1 MLNRYVIS
9 ILCVLFCS
17 DTEGRLPKYQGKIA
31 AEALVNIAWP
41 GEDTIGDYGTREAF
55 INDLIDLIYTNTG
68 RQSLADWMYDRR
80 PGGGVAYGRYKTSIL
95 HRIEGDRFTTD
106 SLFGSLLQKIR
117 NADNDNQIINAKFS
131 QLVNLAFPCWTGT
144 LTCYMH
150 NTGSALATEALR
162 ENPMKIIEAC
172 QWFLGIGGITTDN
185 LPEIIRAKATIKN
198 DLITNNSNLIKTIG
212 VLFSLELIDDW
223 NQLKLIVN
231 NQDLNEPDV
240 PEDYSFLPSVVPIPN
255 TCYNVGGY
263 CKSDCHLNTLKNLV
277 AILCHEHYGEY
288 ILNESTKQ
296 YFFGKQGTTAYL
308 EHIFG
313 STSRVEHTTW
323 ADSLP
328 NNIKTVITP
337 TFQWLAYALHVLLQ
351 ENIDF
356 LTWRSTHNTLVTI
369 RNSIEE
375 SIRKIHETATVTI
388 EETGGAQWIES
399 QIAITIPNFFRIT
412 IKGKLLSGTGTHIE
426 ITEITSIGDEE

>member
-240 PEDYSFLPSVVPIPN
+240 PEDYSFLPSSFSSAN
-255 TCYNVGGY
+255 TEYM
-263 CKSDCHLNTLKNLV
+263 LQRWR
-277 AILCHEHYGEY
+277 IL
-288 ILNESTKQ
+288 
-296 YFFGKQGTTAYL
+296 
-308 EHIFG
+308 
-313 STSRVEHTTW
+313 
-323 ADSLP
+323 
-328 NNIKTVITP
+328 
-337 TFQWLAYALHVLLQ
+337 
-351 ENIDF
+351 
-356 LTWRSTHNTLVTI
+356 
-369 RNSIEE
+369 
-375 SIRKIHETATVTI
+375 
-388 EETGGAQWIES
+388 
-399 QIAITIPNFFRIT
+399 
-412 IKGKLLSGTGTHIE
+412 
-426 ITEITSIGDEE
+426 